1 MLVRKVIAWTG
12 GSRNVSGLKFLRP
25 LLRAKALR
33 EARSEG
39 RGGEKGLRRTA
50 EAAPREHVT
59 FLEREQPT
67 LDNVT
72 HSLGESN
79 VSENLRTSSSEND
92 IYAHAFH
99 CAFTIYLERNV
110 ACPKEIIDSMR
121 SESKVTQE
129 EL

>member
-1 MLVRKVIAWTG
+1 MRKVLAWTG
-12 GSRNVSGLKFLRP
+12 GSRNVSGLKFLR
-25 LLRAKALR
+25 LLVRAKALR

-39 RGGEKGLRRTA
+39 RGREKRLRRTA
-50 EAAPREHVT
+50 DAAPREHVT
-59 FLEREQPT
+59 FLEREQLI

-92 IYAHAFH
+92 IYAGAFH

-110 ACPKEIIDSMR
+110 AFHKEIIGSMR
-121 SESKVTQE
+121 SEGKVT
-129 EL
+129 